1 MQLSRLVCKA
11 RALAKITGALSL
23 AGFLSL
29 APLAVHAQSIT
40 VQAGSTFS
48 VGDGSVQLNC
58 GDLTV
63 AGDFSI
69 AAGSA
74 QTIRHV
80 SISSGGDITV
90 GSGLISLSGDWSN
103 AGAFTP
109 GTGIVEIVDGCGTT
123 STAMSGDSTFTD
135 FRVTT
140 STGRALQ
147 VASGSSQVFT
157 DNLTLRGTPPNY
169 LTIRSSSAGV
179 PAFFTLNFGASQDI
193 FGVDVADND
202 ASAQQ
207 TIAPRPPADFSSIN
221 AGGNSNWFVFG
232 PGGGVTPPGTGGQA
246 AEAIDTLP
254 RTATLFLML
263 LLFALASRFIIPPLT
278 ERSRP

>member
-1 MQLSRLVCKA
+1 MQVKHFAYAS
-11 RALAKITGALSL
+11 RALAKISGALSL
-23 AGFLSL
+23 AGVLSL
-29 APLAVHAQSIT
+29 APLTVHAQSIT
-40 VQAGSTFS
+40 VQGGSTFS

-63 AGDFSI
+63 AGDFTI

-90 GSGLISLSGDWSN
+90 GSGLISLSGNWSN
-103 AGAFTP
+103 AGTFTP
-109 GTGIVEIVDGCGTT
+109 GTGSVEIVDGCGTT
-123 STAMSGDSTFTD
+123 TTAMSGDSTFTD
-135 FRVTT
+135 FSITT
-140 STGRALQ
+140 AVGRSLQ

-157 DNLTLRGTPPNY
+157 DNLTLRGAPPNY
-169 LTIRSSSAGV
+169 LSIRSSSAGV

-207 TIAPRPPADFSSIN
+207 TIAPRPPADFSSID
-221 AGGNSNWFVFG
+221 AGGNSNWFVFR
-232 PGGGVTPPGTGGQA
+232 PVGGVTPPGTSSQSV
-246 AEAIDTLP
+246 EEIDTLP
-254 RTATLFLML
+254 RTATFFLML
-263 LLFALASRFIIPPLT
+263 LLLALASRFIVPPLT